1 MKFGTTASDMRYDGS
16 DTAIETMVSF
26 LSGEETRQLLRGL
39 FPTLPST
46 SWPSSSTS
54 PVWGSEVQTRQD
66 ISGSSQEVLQARQDK
81 CARTRLTGRG
91 QSWRCRPAPSTRTST
106 PFSARSTTRRDSWH
120 FIGAW
125 RLPCLG
131 SFPTPAHPSSPM
143 KPSNPGLWSGKAETL
158 YIQCFLLL
166 LSD

>member
-1 MKFGTTASDMRYDGS
+1 MKFGTIASDMRYDGY

-26 LSGEETRQLLRGL
+26 LSGEGTQLLLRGL

-54 PVWGSEVQTRQD
+54 PVWGWEVQTRQD

-81 CARTRLTGRG
+81 CARTRWTGRG
-91 QSWRCRPAPSTRTST
+91 QSWQSLPAPSTRTST
-106 PFSARSTTRRDSWH
+106 PFSAKSTTKRDSWH

-125 RLPCLG
+125 RPPCLG
-131 SFPTPAHPSSPM
+131 SFPMPALPSSPM
-143 KPSNPGLWSGKAETL
+143 KPSNLGLWSGKAETL
-158 YIQCFLLL
+158 FIQCFLLL